1 MLPALLAPLAI
12 PAAKA
17 LGITALGTGISSGIA
32 QIPYLKKQAI
42 KNAKSA
48 DQYNPATGKFRVGE
62 EFNLGDG
69 VKAFLG
75 GYSKDDVLKSE
86 KDEFKNRIEEDFGSL
101 RNRLQN
107 RYTKAGLRVPAGLDL
122 QQGDNSKTYNMRLGD
137 LRGKLTQIEELQGM
151 LQPDQTLSSLGVT
164 ADSNIG
170 TINNAKR
177 RALAADPMSPQSLF
191 LSAQKE
197 RDADRR
203 EASERRQQ
211 DLARI
216 DAKDA
221 ENTRRFELNRND
233 QLNQRRD
240 DLLRQQQ
247 MFDFQLKQYNDTL
260 DREDRRERRED
271 RRLTGQAVSAAIQGL
286 GAFF

>member
-1 MLPALLAPLAI
+1 MAIPLLAPLAI

-17 LGITALGTGISSGIA
+17 LGIGALGTGISSGIA
-32 QIPYLKKQAI
+32 QIPFLKKQAV

-86 KDEFKNRIEEDFGSL
+86 KDEFKARMADDFGGLRNRIEKRF
-101 RNRLQN
+101 
-107 RYTKAGLRVPAGLDL
+107 TKAGLRVPTGLDL
-122 QQGDNSKTYNMRLGD
+122 QQGDNSQTYGMRLDD
-137 LRGKLTQIEELQGM
+137 LRGRLSKIEELQGM

-164 ADSNIG
+164 SDSSIG
-170 TINNAKR
+170 TINNAQR
-177 RALAADPMSPQSLF
+177 RALAADPMSPQSLH
-191 LSAQKE
+191 LAAIKQGNE
-197 RDADRR
+197 DRR
-203 EASERRQQ
+203 EAREIRQADNERIERNE
-211 DLARI
+211 
-216 DAKDA
+216 A

-247 MFDFQLKQYNDTL
+247 MFNFQMQQYNEAQ
-260 DREDRRERRED
+260 DRLDRRERRED